1 MVKNLVRG
9 INIVVDNL
17 KNKTLQMKKCILV
30 ILSFICLLGYSQKKT
45 EVFPVFDECEKVEST
60 QLKDCFYTT
69 LEQFVYD
76 NFVLPDDIKE
86 KKYTGEVIALFEV
99 DTLGQFK
106 VIYID
111 AVTEEL
117 KKETKSVFEK
127 LPKIQ
132 PATHSGKTT
141 YSKFT
146 LKIAIPLQNPA
157 LKYQEN
163 YVVKKTDKTN
173 SVIIDNTNE
182 LDEFEAVSKAYKE
195 FKNPNFTSDLN
206 IAFSH
211 QNYYNFEA
219 LMNQVGSNNH
229 TATKPYSYN
238 EVAKYYDFQAAQNE
252 VLKGKTS
259 WWGRKFWNENLVAIQ
274 GEDYWFSLNPILDLR
289 GGKDL
294 DSQLSN
300 TFVNTRGLHVQ
311 GGLGKSL
318 TFTSS
323 IYESQGRFA
332 DYYNDY
338 SSSIRPSGGNPAIIP
353 GIGIAK
359 QFRTDAY
366 DFPLA
371 EANLKFKPSN
381 MIDLQLGYGR
391 NFIGDGYRSLLQ
403 SDAASPYPYLKIN
416 TTFWKIKYTN
426 TYMWL
431 KDVRPD
437 VTSEGTYATKYMAS
451 HYLSYNVS
459 KRLNIGLFENVVW
472 SNTNDRGFDVN
483 FVNPIIFYRAV
494 EFSSSSKSGNA
505 VLGATAK
512 YKWNNQ
518 LNFYSQ
524 FLLDEFAIGDVKEGK
539 KSWRNKFGYQIGLK
553 YYDAF
558 KVKNLMLQMEYNHVR
573 PYVYSHSNPLTNY
586 GHNNQN
592 MGHAWGGNFRELV
605 GIVRYFKGRYY
616 GEAKFTYGQRGFDF
630 NTAND
635 SFNYGGDIY
644 LNYDENR
651 PFDTG
656 VAVAQGN
663 KVNIMIAELQ
673 LGYVINPSSNMKLFG
688 TALFRN
694 FDPKIQTANT
704 VKSNTTWL
712 SLGLRADLFN
722 WYFDY

>member
-1 MVKNLVRG
+1 
-9 INIVVDNL
+9 
-17 KNKTLQMKKCILV
+17 MKKYSLIIV
-30 ILSFICLLGYSQKKT
+30 FFLSIIGYSQKKSET
-45 EVFPVFDECEKVEST
+45 FPVFKECNEVEVNG
-60 QLKDCFYTT
+60 LEGCFYIT

-76 NFVLPDDIKE
+76 NFVMPQEIVDKDYK
-86 KKYTGEVIALFEV
+86 GEVIALFEV
-99 DTLGQFK
+99 DTLGVFK

-111 AVTEEL
+111 AISESL
-117 KKETKSVFEK
+117 KKETKSVFDK
-127 LPKIQ
+127 LPKVK
-132 PATHSGKTT
+132 PATHSGKST
-141 YSKFT
+141 YSKYT
-146 LKIAIPLQNPA
+146 LRIAIPLEDPS
-157 LKYQEN
+157 LKNKEELLES
-163 YVVKKTDKTN
+163 KRDKTN
-173 SVIIDNTNE
+173 AKLIDNSKE
-182 LDEFEAVSKAYKE
+182 LDEFEAVSKAYTE
-195 FKNPNFTSDLN
+195 FKNPNFSSDLN

-229 TATKPYSYN
+229 TATKPYSYD

-274 GEDYWFSLNPILDLR
+274 GEEYWFSLNPILDLR

-294 DSQLSN
+294 DSKLSN

-311 GGLGKSL
+311 GGLGKNL

-332 DYYNDY
+332 DYYNNY
-338 SSSIRPSGGNPAIIP
+338 ASSIRPSGGNPAIIP
-353 GIGIAK
+353 GVGIAK

-371 EANLKFKPSN
+371 EANLKYKPSK

-403 SDAASPYPYLKIN
+403 SDATSPYPYFKIN

-431 KDVRPD
+431 KDVRPE
-437 VTSEGTYATKYMAS
+437 VTSEGSYATKYMAS

-524 FLLDEFAIGDVKEGK
+524 FLLDEFAIGDVKAGK

-586 GHNNQN
+586 GHNNQS
-592 MGHAWGGNFRELV
+592 MGHAWGGNFKELI
-605 GIVRYFKGRYY
+605 GIARYFKGRYY
-616 GEAKFTYGQRGFDF
+616 GEAKVTLGQRGLDL
-630 NTAND
+630 NTATDN
-635 SFNYGGDIY
+635 FNYGGNIY
-644 LNYDENR
+644 LNYDDNR

-663 KVNIMIAELQ
+663 KVNVMIAELQ

-704 VKSNTTWL
+704 IKSNTTWL
-712 SLGLRADLFN
+712 SVGLRADLFN

>member
-1 MVKNLVRG
+1 
-9 INIVVDNL
+9 
-17 KNKTLQMKKCILV
+17 MKKYSLIIV
-30 ILSFICLLGYSQKKT
+30 FFLSIIGYSQKKSET
-45 EVFPVFDECEKVEST
+45 FPVFNECNEVEANG
-60 QLKDCFYTT
+60 LEGCFYIT

-76 NFVLPDDIKE
+76 NFVMPQEIVDKDYK
-86 KKYTGEVIALFEV
+86 GEVIALFEV
-99 DTLGQFK
+99 DTLGVFK

-111 AVTEEL
+111 AISESL
-117 KKETKSVFEK
+117 KKETKSVFDK
-127 LPKIQ
+127 LPKVK
-132 PATHSGKTT
+132 PATHSGKPT
-141 YSKFT
+141 YSKYT
-146 LKIAIPLQNPA
+146 LRIAIPLEDPS
-157 LKYQEN
+157 LKNKEELLES
-163 YVVKKTDKTN
+163 KRDKTN
-173 SVIIDNTNE
+173 AKLIDNSKE

-195 FKNPNFTSDLN
+195 FKNPNFSSDLN

-238 EVAKYYDFQAAQNE
+238 EVVKYYDFQAAQNE
-252 VLKGKTS
+252 VLKEKTS

-274 GEDYWFSLNPILDLR
+274 GEEYWFSLNPILDLR

-294 DSQLSN
+294 DSKLSN

-311 GGLGKSL
+311 GGLGKNL

-332 DYYNDY
+332 DYYNNY
-338 SSSIRPSGGNPAIIP
+338 ASSLRPSGGNPAIIP

-371 EANLKFKPSN
+371 EANLKYKPSK

-403 SDAASPYPYLKIN
+403 SDATSPYPYFKIN

-431 KDVRPD
+431 KDVRPE
-437 VTSEGTYATKYMAS
+437 VTSEGSYATKYMAS

-524 FLLDEFAIGDVKEGK
+524 FLLDEFAIGDVKAGK

-586 GHNNQN
+586 GHNNQS
-592 MGHAWGGNFRELV
+592 MGHAWGGNFKELI
-605 GIVRYFKGRYY
+605 GIARYFKGRYY
-616 GEAKFTYGQRGFDF
+616 GEAKVTLGQRGLDL
-630 NTAND
+630 NTATDN
-635 SFNYGGDIY
+635 FNYGGNIY
-644 LNYDENR
+644 LNYDDNR

-656 VAVAQGN
+656 VSVAQGN

-673 LGYVINPSSNMKLFG
+673 LGCVINPSSNMKLFG

-694 FDPKIQTANT
+694 FDPKIQTANAI
-704 VKSNTTWL
+704 KSNTTWL
-712 SLGLRADLFN
+712 SVGLRADLFN